1 MKDTYLSRKVL
12 KNICEVENQ
21 MKKGSLRKILQYG
34 LNYNCLYFGVREKPK
49 EITMFSFLSQLNP
62 YNH

>member
-1 MKDTYLSRKVL
+1 MKDTYLSKKFV
-12 KNICEVENQ
+12 KNTFEVENQ

-49 EITMFSFLSQLNP
+49 EITVPFPQSTESIQS
-62 YNH
+62 